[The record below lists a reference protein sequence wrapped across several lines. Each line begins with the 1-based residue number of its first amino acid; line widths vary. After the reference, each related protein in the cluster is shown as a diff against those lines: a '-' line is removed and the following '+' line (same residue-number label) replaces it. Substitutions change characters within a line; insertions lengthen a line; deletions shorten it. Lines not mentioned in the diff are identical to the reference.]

1 MATTQADHRPRR
13 GHPTRILT
21 LLLIL
26 FLAATT
32 TAIAAAAPITTT
44 TIDFTPTTITTD
56 IIDIPANATI
66 TTTEALGP
74 AFPDSLYDT
83 PGHAIASGLFVGVA
97 STGLFWAVAVIV
109 RVYVVWIGRGLVGLA
124 RRGLRVAAGPVPG
137 PGFV

>member
-1 MATTQADHRPRR
+1 MATTKTNHHPRR
-13 GHPTRILT
+13 GHPTRMLT
-21 LLLIL
+21 LLLVL

-32 TAIAAAAPITTT
+32 TITAPVTTTTT
-44 TIDFTPTTITTD
+44 TIDSPPTTTITNA
-56 IIDIPANATI
+56 INIPANATI